1 MNNEFKTS
9 TQDTG
14 ATRRQFLVLGSV
26 AMAGAA
32 ATTLSA
38 EAVRKVFAADSPA
51 PVLSVGFAD
60 ATLKDFE
67 NPAFSARLTAALEL
81 SSSDPAFSDAVR
93 VKILGLVQPESER
106 ESAVNLAID
115 AMYRLPG
122 NLHEVPFLAW
132 SHARRAHPRHTEFSS
147 ASTPFTVPVGANHPL
162 KLAVSTAN
170 PATGKSVSCGA
181 VELGL
186 GNGRNAGKLRRG
198 LYFVAVSPAGAPLPD
213 WNAIQVTGSE
223 KGEPVL
229 KQPSLAGA
237 NGVPFGYVVFLTD
250 YA

>member
-9 TQDTG
+9 HEDRG
-14 ATRRQFLVLGSV
+14 ATRRQFLVLGSAAV
-26 AMAGAA
+26 AGAA

-38 EAVRKVFAADSPA
+38 DAVRKVFTAEAPA

-60 ATLKDFE
+60 ATLTDFE
-67 NPAFSARLTAALEL
+67 NPEFAARLSAALDL

-93 VKILGLVQPESER
+93 VRILGLVQPEAER
-106 ESAVNLAID
+106 ESPVSFAID

-132 SHARRAHPRHTEFSS
+132 SHARRAHPRHTEFAS

-162 KLAVSTAN
+162 KLTVSTTN
-170 PATGKSVSCGA
+170 QVTGKSVSCGA

-186 GNGRNAGKLRRG
+186 GNGRNGGKLRRG
-198 LYFVAVSPAGAPLPD
+198 VYFVAICPPGAPLPD
-213 WNAIQVTGSE
+213 WGAMQVKGSE

-229 KQPSLAGA
+229 QQPTLAGA
-237 NGVPFGYVVFLTD
+237 NGVPFGYVTFVTD
-250 YA
+250 YV